1 MQISVESGEGLERR
15 MTVELPAE
23 RVNQEVE
30 KRLQRLAKTAR
41 IDGFRPGKVPLSVV
55 RKRYADQVRGEVFG
69 ELVQSSY
76 FEALSS
82 QKLQPAGTPSIEPI
96 EKKPEE
102 GFAYTAIFEVMP
114 EVALNAMDGVEVK
127 RPVVEVGEADV
138 QAMIE
143 KLRRQRVTWNR
154 VERAAQEGDQVTIN
168 FVGSIDGE
176 PFPGG
181 TAEDVPLVLGSHS
194 MIEGFEEGLVGA
206 GAGEK
211 RTLKLQFPADY
222 RAEKLAGKETTF
234 EVEVTAVAEPVL
246 PEVDEIFIKAF
257 GVSEGGVEAFQQE
270 IRANMER
277 EVEDKIR
284 VVLKKQVMDALL
296 QVNPVEVPKV
306 MVRQEAEAM
315 RDHSKATLA
324 QRGQAGNL
332 ELPLD
337 LYEDQAKRRVSLGLI
352 VSQLVK
358 ENGIEVDHDRVRARV
373 EASAAGYEHPQ
384 EVIDYYYSDQQRLA
398 GVQNLVLEEQVVDW
412 VLEQVKVNDETASF
426 DELLNRPA
434 ASD

>member
-55 RKRYADQVRGEVFG
+55 RKRYAEQVRGEVFG

-76 FEALSS
+76 FEALNS
-82 QKLQPAGTPSIEPI
+82 QKLLPAGTPSIKPV
-96 EKKPEE
+96 EKNPEE
-102 GFAYTAIFEVMP
+102 GLAYTAVFEVMP
-114 EVALNAMDGVEVK
+114 EVTLNSMDGVSVD
-127 RPVVEVGEADV
+127 RPVVEVTEADV
-138 QAMIE
+138 QAMID
-143 KLRRQRVTWNR
+143 KLRRQRVTWSR

-168 FVGSIDGE
+168 FKGSIDGE

-181 TAEDVPLVLGSHS
+181 TADDVPLVLGSHS

-211 RTLKLQFPADY
+211 RTLKLKFPKDY
-222 RAEKLAGKETTF
+222 RAQQLAGKETTF

-246 PEVDEIFIKAF
+246 PEVDEVFIKTF

-277 EVEDKIR
+277 EVEDKVR
-284 VVLKKQVMDALL
+284 AVLKKQVMDALL
-296 QVNPVEVPKV
+296 EVNPIEVPKV

-315 RDHSKATLA
+315 RDHSKAALA
-324 QRGQAGNL
+324 QRGQAGNM

-352 VSQLVK
+352 VSQVVRD
-358 ENGIEVDHDRVRARV
+358 NGIEVDHDRVRARV
-373 EASAAGYEHPQ
+373 EASASGYEHPQ
-384 EVIDYYYSDQQRLA
+384 EVIDYYYSDQHRLA

-412 VLEQVKVNDETASF
+412 VLEQVQVNDQATRF
-426 DELLNRPA
+426 DELLNQPA
-434 ASD
+434 ASN

>member
-30 KRLQRLAKTAR
+30 KRLQRLAKSAR

-55 RKRYADQVRGEVFG
+55 RKRYAEQVRGEVFG

-76 FEALSS
+76 FEALNS
-82 QKLQPAGTPSIEPI
+82 QKLLPAGTPSIEPV
-96 EKKPEE
+96 EKNPEE
-102 GFAYTAIFEVMP
+102 GFAYTAVFEVMP
-114 EVALNAMDGVEVK
+114 EITLNSMDGVAVD
-127 RPVVEVGEADV
+127 RPVVEVTEADV

-143 KLRRQRVTWNR
+143 KLRRQRVTWSR
-154 VERAAQEGDQVTIN
+154 VDRASQEGDQVTIN
-168 FVGSIDGE
+168 FKGSIDGE

-206 GAGEK
+206 GAGEQ

-222 RAEKLAGKETTF
+222 RAEQLAGKETTF

-246 PEVDEIFIKAF
+246 PEVDEVFIRAF

-277 EVEDKIR
+277 EVEDKVR
-284 VVLKKQVMDALL
+284 AVLKKQVMDALL
-296 QVNPVEVPKV
+296 EVNPIEVPKV

-352 VSQLVK
+352 VSQVVRD
-358 ENGIEVDHDRVRARV
+358 NGIEVDHDRVRARV
-373 EASAAGYEHPQ
+373 ESSASGYEHPQ

-412 VLEQVKVNDETASF
+412 VLEQVKVNDQATGF
-426 DELLNRPA
+426 DELLNQPA
-434 ASD
+434 ASN